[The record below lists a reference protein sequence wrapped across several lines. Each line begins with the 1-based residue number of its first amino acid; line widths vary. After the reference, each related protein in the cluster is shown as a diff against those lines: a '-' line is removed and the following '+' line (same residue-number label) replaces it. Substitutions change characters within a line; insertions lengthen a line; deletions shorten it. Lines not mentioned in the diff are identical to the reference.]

1 MMTSRADDDIIL
13 KFSLSDEYVIMQRNH
28 FNADDDIIPKFF
40 ILADDHV
47 TTMADVY
54 VILKF
59 YNWLPTTLSSIMLQ
73 KKVPTYP
80 LNISTTFN
88 ENTSKLFTVY
98 SCTQ

>member
-1 MMTSRADDDIIL
+1 MERNYFDADDDIIH
-13 KFSLSDEYVIMQRNH
+13 KKI
-28 FNADDDIIPKFF
+28 
-40 ILADDHV
+40 ILANDHV

-88 ENTSKLFTVY
+88 EKHK
-98 SCTQ
+98 